1 MTPTMQGKVALVTAA
16 GDGLGRASSRAF
28 AREGANVV
36 VSDIDKVG
44 GAETVDMIKQAGGEA
59 TFVPCDVT
67 SVEQVDAL
75 VARAVELYGR
85 LDYAHNNAGGG
96 GSKGRPLVHEFN
108 VEDWLDVVEINLNSV
123 WYCMRREIAVML
135 EHGGGAIVNTSSIYG
150 IAGAVRTAAYVAA
163 KHGVVGLTR
172 AAALEYADK
181 GIRVNAVC
189 PAHVPTTAVRR
200 LMDDDPGLEPWVT
213 GLAPSGRMGRPEE
226 IGETVVWLCSDA
238 ASFVTG
244 HAMPVDGGWTAQ

>member
-1 MTPTMQGKVALVTAA
+1 MQDKVALVTGA
-16 GDGLGRASSRAF
+16 GDGLGRASARAF
-28 AREGANVV
+28 AREGAKVI
-36 VSDIDKVG
+36 VSDIDKDG
-44 GAETVDMIKQAGGEA
+44 GFKTVALIKEAGGEA

-75 VARAVELYGR
+75 VQKTVDLYGR
-85 LDYAHNNAGGG
+85 LDCAHNNAGGG
-96 GSKGRPLVHEFN
+96 GGRGRPLVHEFN
-108 VEDWLDVVEINLNSV
+108 VEDWLDVVEINLNSI
-123 WYCMRREIAVML
+123 WYCMRREIPIML

-172 AAALEYADK
+172 AAALEYADQ

-189 PAHVPTTAVRR
+189 PAHVPTTAVQK
-200 LMDDDPGLEPWVT
+200 LMEDDPGLEPWVT
-213 GLAPSGRMGRPEE
+213 GLSPSGRMGRPEE

>member
-1 MTPTMQGKVALVTAA
+1 MAVMQNKVALVTGA
-16 GDGLGRASSRAF
+16 GDGLGRASARAF

-36 VSDIDKVG
+36 VSDIDEVG
-44 GAETVDMIKQAGGEA
+44 GSRTVALIKEAGGEA
-59 TFVPCDVT
+59 TFVHCDVT
-67 SVEQVDAL
+67 SVQQVDAL
-75 VARAVELYGR
+75 VQETIELYGR
-85 LDYAHNNAGGG
+85 LDCAHNNAGGG
-96 GSKGRPLVHEFN
+96 GSKGRPLTHEFN
-108 VEDWLDVVEINLNSV
+108 VEDWLHVVEINLNSI
-123 WYCMRREIAVML
+123 WYCMRREIPIML
-135 EHGGGAIVNTSSIYG
+135 KQGAGAIVNTSSIYG

-172 AAALEYADK
+172 AAALEYADQ

-189 PAHVPTTAVRR
+189 PAHVPTTAVQK

-213 GLAPSGRMGRPEE
+213 GLSPSGRMGRPEE